1 MYIIKAIF
9 RFIFVSAIL
18 AGCSGTDN
26 RWYSEYDKSN
36 VSAPSQLQYGTFMS
50 GMYGTDDSA
59 HNIAVL
65 LPTSGEYGNIGRA
78 IVPGIEAAI
87 MRFGTDGTKVTFY
100 DTGTGD
106 VNQTI
111 QSAVASNPGIIIGPL
126 FAENTKILRDIK
138 PSDMPVL
145 SFTSDI
151 SAVGDGVFSMS
162 LLPTNSIESVLQ
174 EMRARGGERFI
185 IIAPDNASGHTMA
198 GTAKSINSMYNIRNV
213 GVFYYNPRDTESIKA
228 TAMSAAMYTARNAAN
243 TRAKEI
249 LSDIL
254 SREKLS
260 ASERASMT
268 KQLENINRTD
278 TLGKLP
284 YDSVLFLGGGD
295 DTKSVVSFMRYYGL
309 GTRDAQFYGTP
320 QWVESDIS
328 SDVAMSGAVFA
339 TLPDMPSEFTTIY
352 MDATGTDAPR
362 MAAIGYDTA
371 ILAMGA
377 TRAGD
382 NIVPYLMNQSG
393 YVGINGI
400 FRLRPNG
407 SNERA
412 LQMVRFNGDGT
423 TTILKEPATSFVT
436 PIYNTATNYI
446 APAEPM
452 ELVGDGVNPMDYIK
466 IPERFMGKY
475 SAKTY
480 GTNHDISGTT
490 TENTLPTVTV
500 LPTNNSEFSITAEN
514 YNPVPLESVS
524 RKYID
529 SVEISN

>member
-1 MYIIKAIF
+1 
-9 RFIFVSAIL
+9 
-18 AGCSGTDN
+18 
-26 RWYSEYDKSN
+26 
-36 VSAPSQLQYGTFMS
+36 
-50 GMYGTDDSA
+50 
-59 HNIAVL
+59 
-65 LPTSGEYGNIGRA
+65 
-78 IVPGIEAAI
+78 
-87 MRFGTDGTKVTFY
+87 
-100 DTGTGD
+100 
-106 VNQTI
+106 
-111 QSAVASNPGIIIGPL
+111 
-126 FAENTKILRDIK
+126 
-138 PSDMPVL
+138 
-145 SFTSDI
+145 
-151 SAVGDGVFSMS
+151 
-162 LLPTNSIESVLQ
+162 
-174 EMRARGGERFI
+174 
-185 IIAPDNASGHTMA
+185 
-198 GTAKSINSMYNIRNV
+198 
-213 GVFYYNPRDTESIKA
+213 
-228 TAMSAAMYTARNAAN
+228 
-243 TRAKEI
+243 
-249 LSDIL
+249 
-254 SREKLS
+254 
-260 ASERASMT
+260 MT

-377 TRAGD
+377 THAGD

-412 LQMVRFNGDGT
+412 LQMVRINGDGT

-466 IPERFMGKY
+466 IPGRFMGKY
-475 SAKTY
+475 GAKTY
-480 GTNHDISGTT
+480 GTNHNASDTT
-490 TENTLPTVTV
+490 TENTLPTVTI
-500 LPTNNSEFSITAEN
+500 LPANNTEFSITAED